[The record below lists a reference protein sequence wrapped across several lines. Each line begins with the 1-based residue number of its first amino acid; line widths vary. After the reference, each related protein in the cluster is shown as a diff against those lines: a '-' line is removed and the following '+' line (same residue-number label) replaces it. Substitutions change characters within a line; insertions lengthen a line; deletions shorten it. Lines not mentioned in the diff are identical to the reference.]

1 MNHSFRVQNYQYGAS
16 DLGTITVNGAVAQR
30 YRGTVGTGSGSTG
43 YFKNYTYDQRMKYQ
57 SPPFFLNPI
66 DSAWQ
71 IVTWVECKGTS
82 NGAASPRLA
91 SNRPAPRWR

>member
-1 MNHSFRVQNYQYGAS
+1 VQSHKYGE
-16 DLGTITVNGAVAQR
+16 DNLGSITVYGGIAQR
-30 YRGTVGTGSGSTG
+30 YRGLVGTVSTSG
-43 YFKNYTYDQRMKYQ
+43 YLKNYTYDQRLKYQ

-82 NGAASPRLA
+82 SGLQPTTCQ
-91 SNRPAPRWR
+91 

>member
-1 MNHSFRVQNYQYGAS
+1 MARSGPA
-16 DLGTITVNGAVAQR
+16 GT
-30 YRGTVGTGSGSTG
+30 SG
-43 YFKNYTYDQRMKYQ
+43 YLKDYTYDQRMKYQ

-82 NGAASPRLA
+82 NGSIPTTCQ
-91 SNRPAPRWR
+91 